1 MEKSNETGVL
11 KNFRTLKYILFFII
25 SSPYFTKYGKMRD
38 VGNVHSKKM
47 AGTNLANLF
56 FRLDLSLDLAVL
68 VHVTAIVVVLEIL
81 IKKSGSKTKKSTCG
95 CHFKVETE
103 NKRHSFFKPPGHN
116 YNIVTY
122 C

>member
-38 VGNVHSKKM
+38 VGYVHSKKM

-81 IKKSGSKTKKSTCG
+81 IKKIWK
-95 CHFKVETE
+95 
-103 NKRHSFFKPPGHN
+103 
-116 YNIVTY
+116 
-122 C
+122 